1 MTVVLYM
8 IGSIVGLVALFA
20 LVVSGLGIVVIG
32 EDQVGIVVKK
42 FGKKELPAGKI
53 IALDGESGYQA
64 DTLAP
69 GWHFFYWPIQYSI
82 THEYVTVVPPG
93 EIALIMAI
101 DGASVSS
108 GRVLAKQVDSDN
120 FQDARKFLTTGG
132 EKGRQIAILSAGNYR
147 INTALFTVI
156 TAENAQEHGLQASDL
171 KVFSMP
177 PDEVGIVTTLDGAQI
192 ASGDM
197 AGTIVE
203 GHESFQSAQTFI
215 DNGGRKGLQ
224 EQILL
229 SGSWNLNP
237 WFVRVE
243 RTKMTEIPIGSVGV
257 VISSVGAEHKDTTG
271 EAFKHGDLVDPG
283 HKGIWNKPLYP
294 GKHPLNTKIT
304 KIELIPTTNIV
315 LNWANKTESHKYD
328 TRLSSIT
335 VRSKDGFSFSLDV
348 SQIIHVAAL
357 NAPKVISRVGSMQN
371 LVDHVLEPIIGNYFR
386 NSAQNHT
393 VLDFLSGRAERQ
405 KAAAEHIKTALAEY
419 DIEGVD
425 ALIGDI
431 APPKELMDTQTARKI
446 AEEQQATYAVQ
457 ESAQKRRQLLVR
469 ETANAD
475 MQKELV
481 ASEQGVKI
489 AEMNANV
496 QVKKAEGD
504 ARAVTLRAEADSKSA
519 KLRGE
524 GEASATNA
532 VGLAQAAVYKASV
545 DAIGQE
551 GYVAMQVMKEIGENN
566 VRVTPDTLIT
576 GGEAGGGGML
586 MNVLLSKL
594 LKGKLPD
601 VVTKAVDVVTA
612 NS

>member
-1 MTVVLYM
+1 MTYLFYAA
-8 IGSIVGLVALFA
+8 GGLVGLAL
-20 LVVSGLGIVVIG
+20 LLKLIVSALGIVVIG
-32 EDQVGIVVKK
+32 EDQVGVVVKK

-53 IALDGESGYQA
+53 IALDGEPGYQA

-82 THEYVTVVPPG
+82 EKQEATVVPAG
-93 EIALIMAI
+93 EIALVMAI
-101 DGASVSS
+101 DGGSVPA
-108 GRVLAKQVDSDN
+108 GRVLAKQIDSDN
-120 FQDARKFLTTGG
+120 FQDARKFLTNGG
-132 EKGRQIAILSAGNYR
+132 EKGRQIGILTAGNYR
-147 INTALFTVI
+147 VNTALFTII
-156 TAENAQEHGLQASDL
+156 TSANASEHGLRAEDL
-171 KVFSMP
+171 DVYFLP

-197 AGTIVE
+197 AGSTIE
-203 GHESFQSAQTFI
+203 GHESFQRAQSFI
-215 DNGGRKGLQ
+215 DKGGRKGLQ

-243 RTKMTEIPIGSVGV
+243 RSKMTEIPIGSVGV
-257 VISSVGAEHKDTTG
+257 VISSVGGEHQDTTG
-271 EAFKHGDLVDPG
+271 DKFKHGDLVDPG
-283 HKGIWNKPLYP
+283 RKGIWNKPLYP
-294 GKHPLNTKIT
+294 GKHPLNTKIV

-393 VLDFLSGRAERQ
+393 VLDFLSQRAERQ
-405 KAAAEHIKTALAEY
+405 KAAAEHIKAALAEY

-431 APPKELMDTQTARKI
+431 APPKELMQTQTDRKI

-496 QVKKAEGD
+496 SVKKAEGEAKSLTLKAQAESTS
-504 ARAVTLRAEADSKSA
+504 AR
-519 KLRGE
+519 LRGE
-524 GEASATNA
+524 GEAAATNA

-551 GYVAMQVMKEIGENN
+551 GYVAMQVMKEIGENK

-576 GGEAGGGGML
+576 SGENGGGGML

-601 VVTKAVDVVTA
+601 VVTSAVEAVK
-612 NS
+612 